1 MASKISDY
9 LPKTEILAQLA
20 EEASE
25 LSQAALKLRRA
36 LDGNNPTPKS
46 VEECEQNFVEE
57 YADVFLCI
65 YALLEEEDNGLEKF
79 TNEVASVVEKKKD
92 RWLRRLQEY
101 GVQKKKN
108 RRWI

>member
-1 MASKISDY
+1 MSNKISDY
-9 LPKTEILAQLA
+9 LPKTEILSQLA

-57 YADVFLCI
+57 YADVLLCI
-65 YALLEEEDNGLEKF
+65 YALFESKEYGLEKF
-79 TNEVASVVEKKKD
+79 TNEAVSFVGNKKE
-92 RWLRRLQEY
+92 RWLKRLKEY
-101 GVQKKKN
+101 GVQEKALT
-108 RRWI
+108 

>member
-1 MASKISDY
+1 MAEKISDY

-25 LSQAALKLRRA
+25 LSQVALKLRRA

-46 VEECEQNFVEE
+46 VEECEENFIEE

-65 YALLEEEDNGLEKF
+65 HALLEEDRGLEKF
-79 TNEVASVVEKKKD
+79 TNEVASVVKKKKD
-92 RWLRRLQEY
+92 RWLKRLQEY
-101 GVQKKKN
+101 GVHKKKN
-108 RRWI
+108 NGLI